1 MIKDNVQELFFE
13 NEEMCEETV
22 REDLEIEHFQKLGR
36 VLDTT
41 VSAIFR
47 EWRKTMSYEELK
59 KQFRENMKII
69 NTMTK
74 LKIAIAI

>member
-22 REDLEIEHFQKLGR
+22 REDLEIEHFQKLGK